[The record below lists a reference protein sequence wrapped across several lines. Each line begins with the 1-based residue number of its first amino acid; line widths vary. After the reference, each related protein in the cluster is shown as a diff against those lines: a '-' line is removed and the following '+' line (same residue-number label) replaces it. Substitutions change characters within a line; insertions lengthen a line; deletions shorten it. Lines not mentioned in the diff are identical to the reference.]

1 MPSSLIIDA
10 LVVAGESWAGSA
22 LGSGLIT
29 LGVRLAEAYAISSLI
44 NKNLDQ
50 PTSSSANTGGTVQ
63 LSPATQNKLPVVY
76 GTHHV
81 SPIVTDAM
89 LSSDQQ
95 TMWFVLTLSEATS
108 GAVTIGDVYWDDKLL
123 VFNPANPSEITSW
136 YVPASAGGAE
146 RNSRVTGV
154 AGKIS
159 MWFYGNG
166 SSQEITH
173 QCLDESTFQFSQQKS
188 NIDAISVLQD
198 PAIPTDIQWT
208 ATDVMSATVFAVCKV
223 VYDQAHQVTS
233 LSGNIKVEIKNNL
246 NQPGA
251 VIYDY
256 LTNPR
261 YGCNIPVGNVNTDS
275 LTALNTF
282 SAQTHALRLTNG
294 DYASG
299 PRYEI
304 NGILDTAQ
312 DCMVNLNVLADS
324 ADSWIQWDEKNAKW
338 GVVMN
343 RSYEEA
349 GLTTSTMVVVTKD
362 QIIGGINVLPTDLK
376 TSANKLTIQYP
387 NYTLINQT
395 DYRYYDLPDQYK
407 SANEPNNN
415 ISVNFPFA
423 DNDLQATYLGYKKL
437 WSTRADLVIN
447 FSMDYSGIRI
457 DAGDIICVQHEW
469 YGWNANSPYNGFTF
483 PGKPFRV
490 TQVKEAKDPSG
501 FLSVMIAAIEY
512 NHSVYTTTDPGF
524 FELTE
529 FNNNLLSDP
538 NVISVPGKPTV
549 GNINTSS
556 GQTFFEVS
564 STVPNTTIINGIET
578 APGRVNAMEFW
589 YSNTN
594 TVTTNN
600 FALYETQNFVVIDD
614 NGSTTSKLYP
624 PGATEKVIV
633 TGLPAGTYWWT
644 VRATGPESASP
655 FSDLSDPF
663 VWSVENATGSITGG
677 SIADNSIPGSKVIS
691 GDPATTGQKS
701 SGGFFDNLSNIA
713 LLGLGGAAAYY
724 AYDQG
729 WFSQVPKILW
739 DGNGNP
745 SDGTQLAG
753 GGQGGGSEN
762 STVTQ
767 DVQYAD
773 QNGDPVDYPRIGDT
787 QIITVAN
794 NENYDSPS
802 SYINSDDVA

>member
-1 MPSSLIIDA
+1 
-10 LVVAGESWAGSA
+10 
-22 LGSGLIT
+22 
-29 LGVRLAEAYAISSLI
+29 
-44 NKNLDQ
+44 
-50 PTSSSANTGGTVQ
+50 
-63 LSPATQNKLPVVY
+63 
-76 GTHHV
+76 
-81 SPIVTDAM
+81 
-89 LSSDQQ
+89 
-95 TMWFVLTLSEATS
+95 
-108 GAVTIGDVYWDDKLL
+108 
-123 VFNPANPSEITSW
+123 
-136 YVPASAGGAE
+136 
-146 RNSRVTGV
+146 
-154 AGKIS
+154 
-159 MWFYGNG
+159 
-166 SSQEITH
+166 
-173 QCLDESTFQFSQQKS
+173 
-188 NIDAISVLQD
+188 
-198 PAIPTDIQWT
+198 
-208 ATDVMSATVFAVCKV
+208 
-223 VYDQAHQVTS
+223 
-233 LSGNIKVEIKNNL
+233 
-246 NQPGA
+246 
-251 VIYDY
+251 
-256 LTNPR
+256 
-261 YGCNIPVGNVNTDS
+261 
-275 LTALNTF
+275 
-282 SAQTHALRLTNG
+282 
-294 DYASG
+294 
-299 PRYEI
+299 
-304 NGILDTAQ
+304 
-312 DCMVNLNVLADS
+312 MVNLNSLADN
-324 ADSWIQWDEKNAKW
+324 ADSWIQWDEKDAKW

-395 DYRYYDLPDQYK
+395 DYRYYDLPNQYK
-407 SANEPNNN
+407 NVNEPNNN
-415 ISVNFPFA
+415 ISVNFPFV

-469 YGWNANSPYNGFTF
+469 YGWNANSLYNGFTF

-556 GQTFFEVS
+556 GQTFFEVA
-564 STVPNTTIINGIET
+564 STVP
-578 APGRVNAMEFW
+578 AVGRVNAMEFW

-600 FALYETQNFVVIDD
+600 FALYETQNFVVIDN

-624 PGATEKVIV
+624 QGATEKVIV

-663 VWSVENATGSITGG
+663 VWSVENAGG
-677 SIADNSIPGSKVIS
+677 NVNGRSIADNSIPGSKVIS

-713 LLGLGGAAAYY
+713 LLGLGGLATWY

-729 WFSQVPKILW
+729 WFGDAPKVLW
-739 DGNGNP
+739 DAVDEP
-745 SDGTQLAG
+745 VTRSLFAG
-753 GGQGGGSEN
+753 GGKGGGNED

-767 DVQYAD
+767 DVAYVD
-773 QNGDPVDYPRIGDT
+773 QNGDPVTNPKVGDT

-794 NENYDSPS
+794 NENYDSPW